1 MHRIDGQNHLN
12 NRFQGGDPI
21 QRVDSTVVTPEWL
34 NAIQEEIANAI
45 EYFGL
50 SLDKTNNQQLRD
62 GLNRGI
68 VPVGSIIPFSPG
80 YFDGNANS
88 NFQISGPAGNTVAEI
103 NNFLPDSWRV
113 CDGTAPNDPDSSI
126 FNAADR
132 FLPNLTDDIF
142 LSGGTT
148 SGNTGGANMRSLLIG
163 NLPPH
168 PHTMNH
174 KHSSNLSVGN
184 LANESHFFSTSRFL
198 MFPSENLVDGFT
210 INVREFVP
218 SNNTRTYQTGRAY
231 YAGALN
237 IIDFLGNTGTGNG
250 LNSTP
255 FDNRPSYLSCFYII
269 RIK

>member
-34 NAIQEEIANAI
+34 NSVQEEIASAI

-80 YFDGNANS
+80 YFDNNANS
-88 NFQISGPAGNTVAEI
+88 NFQIEGPAGNTIVEI

-113 CDGTAPNDPDSSI
+113 CDGTAPNDPESSI

-132 FLPNLTDDIF
+132 FLPNLTDDRF
-142 LSGGTT
+142 LQGGIAA
-148 SGNTGGANMRSLLIG
+148 GNKGGGNMRTLLAP

-168 PHTMNH
+168 S
-174 KHSSNLSVGN
+174 HSMTHGHDVPYNIRMADGSR
-184 LANESHFFSTSRFL
+184 LADFR
-198 MFPSENLVDGFT
+198 
-210 INVREFVP
+210 
-218 SNNTRTYQTGRAY
+218 
-231 YAGALN
+231 
-237 IIDFLGNTGTGNG
+237 IDFISPQIPNSFYLSIDDFTGNTGTGNG
-250 LNSTP
+250 LNSVP

>member
-34 NAIQEEIANAI
+34 NSVQEEIASAI

-80 YFDGNANS
+80 YFDNNANS
-88 NFQISGPAGNTVAEI
+88 NFQIEGPAGNTIVEI

-113 CDGTAPNDPDSSI
+113 CDGTAPNDPESSI

-132 FLPNLTDDIF
+132 FLPNLTDSRFIQGGIAAGN
-142 LSGGTT
+142 SGST
-148 SGNTGGANMRSLLIG
+148 NTRTLFAT

-168 PHTMNH
+168 THNMNH
-174 KHSSNLSVGN
+174 GHSMNFPTDGNINGGGLMVSVFDRTGINRSVNDDRRFWENNAINFGN
-184 LANESHFFSTSRFL
+184 VNNSSIQLWIADLR
-198 MFPSENLVDGFT
+198 P
-210 INVREFVP
+210 NV
-218 SNNTRTYQTGRAY
+218 NNHS
-231 YAGALN
+231 
-237 IIDFLGNTGTGNG
+237 GNTGTGNG

-255 FDNRPSYLSCFYII
+255 FDNRPLYLSCFYII

>member
-34 NAIQEEIANAI
+34 NSVQEEIANAI

-88 NFQISGPAGNTVAEI
+88 NFQISGAAGNTVVEI

-113 CDGTAPNDPDSSI
+113 CDGTAPNDPESSI
-126 FNAADR
+126 FNVADR
-132 FLPNLTDDIF
+132 FLPNLTDDRF

-148 SGNTGGANMRSLLIG
+148 SGNTGGANMRSLLVD

-168 PHTMNH
+168 NHTFTFNP
-174 KHSSNLSVGN
+174 
-184 LANESHFFSTSRFL
+184 T
-198 MFPSENLVDGFT
+198 DGEKLILTYRPLGAGPGTFHL
-210 INVREFVP
+210 R
-218 SNNTRTYQTGRAY
+218 NNWSGIEYLNPTYQFTTFSM
-231 YAGALN
+231 N
-237 IIDFLGNTGTGNG
+237 NTGNG
-250 LNSTP
+250 QA